1 MKQYIV
7 VLNNYGDY
15 QEVPVF
21 AKCIDDALE
30 WAESEYGEEAIHN
43 VRTRVLEQP
52 TFNTGD

>member
-30 WAESEYGEEAIHN
+30 WAESEYGEDATHS
-43 VRTRVLEQP
+43 VRARVFEQP
-52 TFNTGD
+52 KESNQ